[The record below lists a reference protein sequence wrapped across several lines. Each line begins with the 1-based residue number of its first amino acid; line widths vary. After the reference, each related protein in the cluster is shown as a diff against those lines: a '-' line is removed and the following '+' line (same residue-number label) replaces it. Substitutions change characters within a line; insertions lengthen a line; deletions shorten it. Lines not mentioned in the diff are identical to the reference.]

1 MKKIFFASAFFIFL
15 VSFKSYSQTETS
27 VLTNAISKLKTLST
41 NHIIEN
47 AYLHFDKPYYA
58 AGDTM
63 YYKAYVTLG
72 EHHEL
77 SKLSGMLHVDLIS
90 PDNKI
95 TRSEKLQV
103 VNGVA
108 WGDFALPRTL
118 SKGNYTVRA
127 YTQYMQNGGTET
139 FFNKKIA
146 IGSIK
151 ETPSAEEAAQI
162 NKADIQF
169 FPEGGN
175 LITGVESKVAFKAI
189 GPNGLGANVK
199 GVIVDNTNAEVT
211 KFEASHL
218 GMGTFYLAPRADKTY
233 KAKVTYADGSQA
245 TVDLPKPEAKGIMLA
260 VNDSADKFTVEI
272 VTNKAYFR
280 ENLNKE
286 LNIVIY
292 AGGTVNSVKTRLDNL
307 ILGLDVKKDQ
317 FPAGV
322 AQVTLFSQTGEPLCE
337 RLVFLQNN
345 DLNLA
350 IKSDKATYPKD
361 EKVHIDLNAKARLGD
376 LTNGHFSVS
385 VTDET
390 MVPADENNERTIL
403 TDLLL
408 TSQLKGYI
416 EQPNYYFINPSSITR
431 DNLDALMLTQGYRR
445 FNWDK
450 LLTNAYPAFTIQAEN
465 SFTLTGTAKL
475 PTGQPLAKKSVILR
489 STSDEALGNNILSA
503 ETDEQ
508 GNFKFSNLAFKDTAH
523 FVIQSEMSK
532 GKTAQVTVD
541 GDKPGPAVSAINW
554 PGLPTDVNAN
564 MPAYLDNEKQ
574 KQAWYNNTIA
584 LRRIDVNGYKKAPY
598 RSSNISGAG
607 NADQVIKGDDIME
620 YSTLSEALNGKL
632 HGGYVQGGVPYLE
645 SARTVVGGSIVN
657 DRMLVIVDGVS
668 SPVSSMGVNLED
680 FSPAGIETI
689 EVLKGQNASVY
700 GIQGAGGVL
709 VITTKQTMLA
719 PVLHTTGIGT
729 LQFSRVGFYKAR
741 EFYSPKYENITS
753 SADQPDLRSTIFWK
767 PELVTDK
774 DGNASVDFYNADTP
788 GNYRVVVEGMDDKGN
803 IGRQVYRYKVE

>member
-1 MKKIFFASAFFIFL
+1 MKKILYTTVLLSCFISL
-15 VSFKSYSQTETS
+15 KSYSQTDNS

-41 NHIIEN
+41 DHIIEN

-63 YYKAYVTLG
+63 YYKAYITLG

-95 TRSEKLQV
+95 TRSEKLQA

-108 WGDFALPRTL
+108 WGDFVLPRAL

-127 YTQYMQNGGTET
+127 YTQYMQNGGAET

-146 IGSIK
+146 IGSIL
-151 ETPSAEEAAQI
+151 ETPATEQAAQT

-189 GPNGLGANVK
+189 GPNGLGVNVK

-218 GMGTFYLAPRADKTY
+218 GMGTFFLAPTADKSY

-245 TVDLPKPEAKGIMLA
+245 TVELPKPQAKGIMLA
-260 VNDSADKFTVEI
+260 VIDSANKFTVEI
-272 VTNKAYFR
+272 VTNKAYFQ
-280 ENLNKE
+280 ENLNKDM
-286 LNIVIY
+286 NIVIY
-292 AGGTVNSVKTRLDNL
+292 AGGMVNSVKTKLDSR

-345 DLNLA
+345 DLNLTL
-350 IKSDKATYPKD
+350 KSDKATYPKD

-431 DNLDALMLTQGYRR
+431 NHLDALLLTQGYRR
-445 FNWDK
+445 FSWDK
-450 LLTNAYPAFTIQAEN
+450 LLTNAYPAFTFPAEN
-465 SFTLTGTAKL
+465 SFTLTGNAKL
-475 PTGQPLAKKSVILR
+475 PTGQSLAKKSVILR
-489 STSDEALGNNILSA
+489 STSDAALGNNILSA

-523 FVIQSEMSK
+523 FVIQPETYK
-532 GKTAQVTVD
+532 GKMAQVTID
-541 GDKPGPAVSAINW
+541 SDKPGPAVTNISW
-554 PGLPTDVNAN
+554 PGLPSDVNAN
-564 MPAYLDNEKQ
+564 MTAYLDNEKQ
-574 KQAWYNNTIA
+574 QQAWYNSTVA
-584 LRRIDVNGYKKAPY
+584 LKNIDVKGTAKAAY

-607 NADQVIKGDDIME
+607 NADQVIKSDDIRG
-620 YSTLSEALNGKL
+620 YSTTSDALNGLL
-632 HGGYVQGGVPYLE
+632 HGGYVAGGQAFLRV
-645 SARTVVGGSIVN
+645 SKTVNAGVVSTEP
-657 DRMLVIVDGVS
+657 MLLILDGTS
-668 SPVSSMGVNLED
+668 SSVNLD
-680 FSPAGIETI
+680 DISPSSVETV
-689 EVLKGQNASVY
+689 EVLKNQNASIY
-700 GIQGAGGVL
+700 GVRGASGVL
-709 VITTKQTMLA
+709 VITTKRDMSVA
-719 PVLHTTGIGT
+719 IPHTTGIGT
-729 LQFSRVGFYKAR
+729 LQFSRAGFYKAR
-741 EFYSPKYENITS
+741 EFYSPKYENYTPS
-753 SADQPDLRSTIFWK
+753 PNQPDLRSTILWK
-767 PELVTDK
+767 PELAADK
-774 DGNASVDFYNADTP
+774 DGNASFDFYNADTP
-788 GNYRVVVEGMDDKGN
+788 GTYRVVVEGMDDKGN